1 MIRFAILLLA
11 LASGG
16 TASWLAL
23 GASEQPAVEVAA
35 AAEEAPSQEVLVASA
50 ELKRGATLDESHMR
64 WQPWEGDIPP
74 VFISRSSRPDA
85 ITALKNSLAL
95 SDFVPGEPIRE
106 DKLTQRGTGFLSS
119 MLPSGKRAIG
129 VRVTAEST
137 AGGFILPN
145 DHVDVIHTVARPDSS
160 GKDGKVISRAILSNI
175 RVLAVDQTISEAAD
189 GTSVIGKTATLEAEP
204 EQIATI
210 AAAEASGTV
219 SLALRA
225 VADNH
230 ERSLVETEE
239 KRPGV
244 VRIISGGRMSMIEVP
259 SRSNGS

>member
-11 LASGG
+11 LTSGG
-16 TASWLAL
+16 AASWLAL
-23 GASEQPAVEVAA
+23 GAPEQPAIEVA

-85 ITALKNSLAL
+85 ITALKDSLAL
-95 SDFVPGEPIRE
+95 SDFVAGEPIRE
-106 DKLTQRGTGFLSS
+106 DKLTRRGTGFLSS

-145 DHVDVIHTVARPDSS
+145 DHVDVIHTVARPGSS
-160 GKDGKVISRAILSNI
+160 GKDGKVVSRAILSNI

-210 AAAEASGTV
+210 AAAEASGSV

-225 VADNH
+225 LADNH
-230 ERSLVETEE
+230 ERSRVETEQ

-244 VRIISGGRMSMIEVP
+244 VRIISGGRMSMVEVP
-259 SRSNGS
+259 SRSNGT

>member
-1 MIRFAILLLA
+1 MIRVIILLLA

-16 TASWLAL
+16 AASWLAL
-23 GASEQPAVEVAA
+23 GSSDEPTVAA
-35 AAEEAPSQEVLVASA
+35 AEVQKAPAHEVLIAASELARGSVLEEA
-50 ELKRGATLDESHMR
+50 HMR

-74 VFISRSSRPDA
+74 VFISRGSRPDA
-85 ITALKNSLAL
+85 IAALKGMLAQ
-95 SDFVPGEPIRE
+95 SRFVAGEPIRE
-106 DKLTQRGTGFLSS
+106 DKLAQRGAGFLSS
-119 MLPSGKRAIG
+119 MLPSGKRAIA

-160 GKDGKVISRAILSNI
+160 GKEGKVLSRAILSNI
-175 RVLAVDQTISEAAD
+175 RVLAVDQTVSEGAD
-189 GTSVIGKTATLEAEP
+189 GTSVVGKTATLEADP
-204 EQIATI
+204 EQIAII

-230 ERSLVETEE
+230 EAPVVEHEGN
-239 KRPGV
+239 RRGV
-244 VRIISGGRMSMIEVP
+244 VRIVSGGRLSTVEVP
-259 SRSNGS
+259 SRSDGS